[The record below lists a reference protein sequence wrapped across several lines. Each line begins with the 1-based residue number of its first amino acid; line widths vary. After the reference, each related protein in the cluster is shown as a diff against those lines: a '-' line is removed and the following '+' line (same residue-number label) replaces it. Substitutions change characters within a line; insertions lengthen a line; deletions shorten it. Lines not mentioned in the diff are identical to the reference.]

1 MAAAEGPLV
10 SESSETLRKAL
21 LSVVKD
27 PLFQLGSP
35 ETNSA
40 KELAQRI
47 ADMSHSHRKNFQD
60 FADMLTSS
68 LKRALILPGNIK
80 CFTTRRERVWSAF
93 HQKQITELPLLWSS
107 LFRDLEL
114 YYKGHGVVLLTQH
127 VNQKLFECML
137 TEEARCN
144 SMEHSVSQASKS
156 LSSSEAN
163 ALRYSAGYVPFALKK
178 KLEHRPEFVKCLE
191 QLEVKGEGDSYLAYT
206 TTWINSINRGKLF
219 QISDEAFYFF
229 CELERKVGPYLR
241 DVFASASGQRECSG
255 LETKKEI
262 VSIIVEDTDI
272 HFSWLLLCL
281 QLDDDELSKEL
292 LSLVVEMWITIRG
305 FSMASAWVE
314 YYKQSVQTCTKKKQ
328 GLRKGLKRKQ
338 MAQSVEDI

>member
-1 MAAAEGPLV
+1 MAAAEGQSALD
-10 SESSETLRKAL
+10 SSETLRTAL
-21 LSVVKD
+21 LSVVND

-47 ADMSHSHRKNFQD
+47 ADMSYNHRESVQD
-60 FADMLTSS
+60 FTDMLICS
-68 LKRALILPGNIK
+68 LKRALVLPAGIK
-80 CFTTRRERVWSAF
+80 CYTTRRERVWSTF

-107 LFRDLEL
+107 LFRDLKLPYEAR
-114 YYKGHGVVLLTQH
+114 GVVLLTQH
-127 VNQKLFECML
+127 INQKLFEGML
-137 TEEARCN
+137 SEEARSN
-144 SMEHSVSQASKS
+144 NIDRLVSQTS
-156 LSSSEAN
+156 LTSSEAN
-163 ALRYSAGYVPFALKK
+163 ALRYAAGYVPFALKK

-191 QLEVKGEGDSYLAYT
+191 QIEVKGEGDSYLAYT
-206 TTWINSINRGKLF
+206 TEWINLVNRGKLF

-229 CELERKVGPYLR
+229 CELERKVGAYLC
-241 DVFASASGQRECSG
+241 DVFASASGQRECSN

-262 VSIIVEDTDI
+262 VSNIVEDTDI

-281 QLDDDELSKEL
+281 ELDDDDLSKEL

-314 YYKQSVQTCTKKKQ
+314 FYKQSMQTCTKKKQ

-338 MAQSVEDI
+338 IAQSVEDID